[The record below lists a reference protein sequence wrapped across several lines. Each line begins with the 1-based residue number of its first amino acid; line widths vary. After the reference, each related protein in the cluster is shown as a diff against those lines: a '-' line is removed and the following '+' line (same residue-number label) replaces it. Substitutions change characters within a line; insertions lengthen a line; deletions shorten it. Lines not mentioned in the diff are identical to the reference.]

1 MHKHFIHVIIYQSYR
16 SARPLEKGIMMGST
30 TSTTDRTTDL
40 STFRQL
46 LREGDLAGARHES
59 LIQSDEG
66 ATDAAFHLA
75 RGIVA
80 FFEGNKTEAE
90 RLFEKAE
97 GLEGSPPPESFDQL
111 FGQLLVE
118 GAICK
123 SLTRDTRADLV
134 EAALGIAAQL
144 LAKHGESKQAEATI
158 YIDILDYV
166 ASNKTI
172 HALSLHQRMTEAW
185 AELDDPIV
193 QSWRGVFDMAVL
205 RSLCEHTKS
214 ADRLFMVVRSR
225 PKELEAERYKY
236 EIMCL
241 DLLNDILKSD
251 MSRRSKLTAARI
263 FILGRVGAR
272 N

>member
-1 MHKHFIHVIIYQSYR
+1 
-16 SARPLEKGIMMGST
+16 MMGST

-46 LREGDLAGARHES
+46 LRKGDLAGARHEA
-59 LIQSDEG
+59 LILSDEG
-66 ATDAAFHLA
+66 ATDAAFYLA

-80 FFEGNKTEAE
+80 FFEGDKAEGE

-97 GLEGSPPPESFDQL
+97 SAEGATPSESFDQL

-123 SLTRDTRADLV
+123 SLMRDTRADLV
-134 EAALGIAAQL
+134 EAALEIAAQL
-144 LAKHGESKQAEATI
+144 LAKHGESKQVEVTI
-158 YIDILDYV
+158 YIDIFDHV

-185 AELDDPIV
+185 AELNDPIV

-205 RSLCEHTKS
+205 RLLCEHTKS
-214 ADRLFMVVRSR
+214 AGRLFMVVRSR
-225 PKELEAERYKY
+225 PKELEAERYKD
-236 EIMCL
+236 EIMCI
-241 DLLNDILKSD
+241 DLLDNILKSD
-251 MSRRSKLTAARI
+251 MSKRAKLTAARI
-263 FILGRVGAR
+263 FIFGRIGTWD
-272 N
+272 